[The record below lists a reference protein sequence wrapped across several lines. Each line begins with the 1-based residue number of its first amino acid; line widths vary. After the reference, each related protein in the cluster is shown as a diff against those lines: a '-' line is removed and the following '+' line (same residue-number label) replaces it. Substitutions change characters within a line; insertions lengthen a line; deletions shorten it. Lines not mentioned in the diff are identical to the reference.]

1 MVCANNT
8 FATIEILVEFFNSED
23 CRSAGVSVQEVNPI
37 GVSQCYLPFNMKAH
51 LPHSMKRHHTRGS
64 TLSQKNSVLTHL
76 QTSDFWK
83 ALVWESPQHQ

>member
-23 CRSAGVSVQEVNPI
+23 CRSAGVSVQEVNPR
-37 GVSQCYLPFNMKAH
+37 GVSVLSSIRYKAQLPR
-51 LPHSMKRHHTRGS
+51 SMKRHHTRGS

-76 QTSDFWK
+76 QTSDFRK